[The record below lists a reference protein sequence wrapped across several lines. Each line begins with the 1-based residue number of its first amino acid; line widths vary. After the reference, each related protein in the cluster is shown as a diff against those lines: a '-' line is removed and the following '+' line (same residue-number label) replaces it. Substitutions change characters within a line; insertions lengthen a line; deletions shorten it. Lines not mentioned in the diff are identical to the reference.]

1 MTELFHKACKTHG
14 IKAYKLILDVKTRW
28 NSTFAMIQ
36 RAIKCRAALD
46 AMAESDAMEKY
57 SLELTAT
64 QWRLMEEIAKVLHV
78 FDTATLEMSKAE
90 SPTLPHVIPTYNLIM
105 DEIEDYLA
113 NEDEERPEACVSAMT
128 AAFVKIC
135 EYYKKQ
141 EHRAYAIA
149 TSK

>member
-1 MTELFHKACKTHG
+1 
-14 IKAYKLILDVKTRW
+14 
-28 NSTFAMIQ
+28 
-36 RAIKCRAALD
+36 
-46 AMAESDAMEKY
+46 
-57 SLELTAT
+57 
-64 QWRLMEEIAKVLHV
+64 
-78 FDTATLEMSKAE
+78 MSKAE

-113 NEDEERPEACVSAMT
+113 NEDEVRPEACRAAMT
-128 AAFVKIC
+128 AALVKIC